1 MKKVCIHGSGSSRE
15 AWHYQLE
22 AFDDINAL
30 NLPGHP
36 DGDLIPTIDGMVS
49 WLHSEI
55 GDMGDVVLFGH
66 SLGGAIV
73 MQYAL
78 THPTNV
84 KALVLVGTGARLRV
98 HPKILEDLERDIA
111 ANTEWDSYA
120 GYERIAPEVAEVMA
134 RRRRENG
141 LQSRLN
147 DLSACNTFDLVSRV
161 EELTMPTIAI
171 CGTDDVMTPPKY
183 TQFLTEKMP
192 NARGVV
198 IEGGTHQVHVEKPTE
213 VNAAIEEFLATL

>member
-22 AFDDINAL
+22 AFDDITAV

-55 GDMGDVVLFGH
+55 GDMGDVVLLGH

-78 THPTNV
+78 TYPTHV

-111 ANTEWDSYA
+111 ANAEWDSYA

>member
-22 AFDDINAL
+22 AFDDITAL

-78 THPTNV
+78 AYPTHV
-84 KALVLVGTGARLRV
+84 KALVLVGTGARLKV

-111 ANTEWDSYA
+111 ANAEWDSYA

-147 DLSACNTFDLVSRV
+147 DLSACNTFDVVARV
-161 EELTMPTIAI
+161 HELAMPALAI

-183 TQFLTEKMP
+183 THFLTEKMP

-213 VNAAIEEFLATL
+213 VNAAIEDFLATL

>member
-22 AFDDINAL
+22 AFDDITAL

-36 DGDLIPTIDGMVS
+36 DGNLIPTIDGMVS

-78 THPTNV
+78 TYPTHV

-111 ANTEWDSYA
+111 ANAEWDSYE

>member
-15 AWHYQLE
+15 AWHYQLA
-22 AFDDINAL
+22 AFDDITAL

-36 DGDLIPTIDGMVS
+36 DGDLIPSIDGMVS

-78 THPTNV
+78 AYPTHV

-111 ANTEWDSYA
+111 ANAEWDSYA

-147 DLSACNTFDLVSRV
+147 DLSACNTFDLVSRI
-161 EELTMPTIAI
+161 EELAMPTIAI

-213 VNAAIEEFLATL
+213 VNAAIEAFLATL

>member
-15 AWHYQLE
+15 AWHYQLA
-22 AFDDINAL
+22 AFDDITAL

-55 GDMGDVVLFGH
+55 GDAGELVLFGH

-78 THPTNV
+78 SYPTHV
-84 KALVLVGTGARLRV
+84 KALVLVGTGARLKV

-111 ANTEWDSYA
+111 ANAEWDSYA

-147 DLSACNTFDLVSRV
+147 DLSACNTFDLVARV
-161 EELTMPTIAI
+161 HELALPALAI

-183 TQFLTEKMP
+183 THFLTEKMP

-213 VNAAIEEFLATL
+213 VNAAIENFLATL